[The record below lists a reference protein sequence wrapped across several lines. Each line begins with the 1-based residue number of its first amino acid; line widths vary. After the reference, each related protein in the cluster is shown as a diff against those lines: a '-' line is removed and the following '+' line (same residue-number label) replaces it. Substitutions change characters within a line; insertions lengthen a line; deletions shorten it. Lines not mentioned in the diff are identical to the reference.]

1 VSGHILHLAISH
13 SHVFL
18 LNSRLGHFSATCSI
32 ARTRQPFSRS
42 YRFILPSSL
51 AMNLSSTLGFSPQ
64 LPVSVC
70 GTGNCKICLA
80 DFLGSLITFTHSGRS
95 HPVLSGF
102 IKNCGLACN
111 SYNYTLKRPFVCAR
125 NFHYS
130 FSTSLLQSVREY

>member
-18 LNSRLGHFSATCSI
+18 LNSRLGHFSATSCI
-32 ARTRQPFSRS
+32 AARRQPFSRS

-80 DFLGSLITFTHSGRS
+80 DFLGSLIRFTQFGRS
-95 HPVLSGF
+95 LLVLSGF
-102 IKNCGLACN
+102 SIKYGLACIR
-111 SYNYTLKRPFVCAR
+111 YTYTLKRPFVCAR

-130 FSTSLLQSVREY
+130 FSTSLLQPVREY

>member
-1 VSGHILHLAISH
+1 MSGHILHLAISH

-18 LNSRLGHFSATCSI
+18 LNSRLGHFSATFSI

-80 DFLGSLITFTHSGRS
+80 DFLGSLLTFTQFGRS
-95 HPVLSGF
+95 LLVLSGF
-102 IKNCGLACN
+102 SKSSGLAWTI
-111 SYNYTLKRPFVCAR
+111 YTYTLKRPFVCAR

-130 FSTSLLQSVREY
+130 FSTSLLQSVLEY